1 MTEDPI
7 NTDQSGNSTLT
18 IARILVP
25 FALGYCLSYLF
36 RVVNAVL
43 APDLTSE
50 LDLTAEDLGLLT
62 ATYFITFAAFQ
73 LPLGIL
79 LDRYGPRKIEATLLI
94 FAALGAYLFSQGDSI
109 TALMIGR
116 GLIGFGVSA
125 CLMAAFKAFTQ
136 WFQAHQLPMV
146 NGIIM
151 AAGGFGALVATSPV
165 QSLLVV
171 TDWRGIFLMLAAV
184 TLFAAILVYVLVPDA
199 PTSSNGDTVTQQLK
213 GLKSVFGDPFFWRV
227 APVTML
233 SQASFIS
240 VQSLWA
246 GPWLREVGG
255 LSRGEAADLLFLI
268 AFSMVMGFLVIG
280 GIATRL
286 ARAGFPTIR
295 VAGLG
300 MFVFMLVQGLIISG
314 SMGNQLTPVWMAF
327 GFFGTT
333 GIVQYAVLSQRFHR
347 SLSGRVMTAINL
359 MVFIA
364 AFGLQ
369 WMSGAVIDLWPQS
382 EPGRYQPESFQFAFG
397 VLLFLQVLSFLW
409 FVLPR
414 RPQ

>member
-1 MTEDPI
+1 MTEDRR
-7 NTDQSGNSTLT
+7 NADQPVNSALT

-43 APDLTSE
+43 APDLTTE

-79 LDRYGPRKIEATLLI
+79 LDRYGPRRIEAILLI
-94 FAALGAYLFSQGDSI
+94 FAAVGAYLFSRGDSI
-109 TALMIGR
+109 TALTIGR

-136 WFQAHQLPMV
+136 WFHAHQLPMV

-165 QSLLVV
+165 QSLLAV
-171 TDWRGIFLMLAAV
+171 TDWRGIFLVLAGI
-184 TLFAAILVYVLVPDA
+184 TLFAAVLVYIMVPDA
-199 PTSSNGDTVTQQLK
+199 PVSSNKDTVSEQLK
-213 GLKSVFGDPFFWRV
+213 GIRSVFGDPFFWRV

-246 GPWLREVGG
+246 GPWLRDVGG
-255 LSRGEAADLLFLI
+255 LSRGKRQI
-268 AFSMVMGFLVIG
+268 ICFSLH
-280 GIATRL
+280 
-286 ARAGFPTIR
+286 FP
-295 VAGLG
+295 
-300 MFVFMLVQGLIISG
+300 
-314 SMGNQLTPVWMAF
+314 W
-327 GFFGTT
+327 
-333 GIVQYAVLSQRFHR
+333 
-347 SLSGRVMTAINL
+347 
-359 MVFIA
+359 
-364 AFGLQ
+364 
-369 WMSGAVIDLWPQS
+369 
-382 EPGRYQPESFQFAFG
+382 
-397 VLLFLQVLSFLW
+397 
-409 FVLPR
+409 
-414 RPQ
+414 

>member
-1 MTEDPI
+1 
-7 NTDQSGNSTLT
+7 
-18 IARILVP
+18 VP

-43 APDLTSE
+43 APDLVSE
-50 LDLTAEDLGLLT
+50 LNLSAGDLGLLT
-62 ATYFITFAAFQ
+62 ATYFVTFAAFQ
-73 LPLGIL
+73 LPLGVL
-79 LDRYGPRKIEATLLI
+79 LDRYGPRKIEAALLV

-151 AAGGFGALVATSPV
+151 AAGGFGALIATSPV
-165 QSLLVV
+165 QSMLVV
-171 TDWRGIFLMLAAV
+171 TDWRGIFLILAGIA
-184 TLFAAILVYVLVPDA
+184 LFSSILILVLVPDA
-199 PTSSNGDTVTQQLK
+199 PVSSNKEAVSEQLA
-213 GLKSVFGDPFFWRV
+213 GIRFVFRDAFFWRV
-227 APVTML
+227 APLTMM

-246 GPWLREVGG
+246 GPWLRDVGG

-268 AFSMVMGFLVIG
+268 ALSMVMGFLLIG

-286 ARAGFPTIR
+286 ARAGFPTVR
-295 VAGLG
+295 VAGAG
-300 MFVFMLVQGLIISG
+300 MLIFMLVQGLIVSG
-314 SMGNQLTPVWMAF
+314 VFNDHLPPLWMAF

-333 GIVQYAVLSQRFHR
+333 GIVQYAVLSQSFEK

-359 MVFIA
+359 MVFVA
-364 AFGLQ
+364 AFALQ
-369 WMSGAVIDLWPQS
+369 WMSGAIIDIWPQT
-382 EPGRYQPESFQFAFG
+382 EPGRYQPESYQVALG
-397 VLLFLQVLSFLW
+397 VLLFMQILSFIW
-409 FVLPR
+409 FARPWRFLR
-414 RPQ
+414 RVVGFR